1 MDTWSLWKIEQWIT
15 TCQPI
20 SLWARDNF
28 RQMKNKTWAMKKGAP
43 GCLGYVGDDVLH
55 TYESLWNNQD
65 SMESIREFFR
75 GLENCVVFFF
85 GLVWVLIFH
94 LLLIFWSIEF
104 LTVCCWIFF
113 PQVGKQISTAD
124 LCCCEFPFWKK
135 RWCFLRDQGIPD
147 ISCPKKVRFRN

>member
-1 MDTWSLWKIEQWIT
+1 
-15 TCQPI
+15 
-20 SLWARDNF
+20 
-28 RQMKNKTWAMKKGAP
+28 MKKGAP

-104 LTVCCWIFF
+104 LTVCCWIFVPPSWQANF
-113 PQVGKQISTAD
+113 HRGSLLLRI
-124 LCCCEFPFWKK
+124 PFLK
-135 RWCFLRDQGIPD
+135 
-147 ISCPKKVRFRN
+147 KKVVLFFGTRESPTFPRKKWGSGSLIVLHSGNIAMKDSDPDWRCISYSKWSIPLLC